1 MLEQHNRWALA
12 LLKWVENVGL
22 LVILIATVTAGFGEV
37 QSMLAIGRVTLTD
50 LLLLFLY
57 LEIITMLGLYYKEGK
72 LPVRYPIYIA
82 IVALARYIVLGM
94 KEMDNVTMIAM
105 TGAILILTVSVLLLR
120 FGQSKLPY
128 KDNE

>member
-22 LVILIATVTAGFGEV
+22 LVILAATIAAGYGEV
-37 QSMLAIGRVTLTD
+37 QSMLTIGRVTLTD

-94 KEMDNVTMIAM
+94 KEMDNLTMIAM
-105 TGAILILTVSVLLLR
+105 AGAILILTVSVLLLR